1 MTDLVVVSIIS
12 VIGICVI
19 SIQLHSYIINENTDR
34 VKDLREKVKDS
45 NYLNEIIKLKKKR
58 KGSLIRK
65 IRKTSLLKKYAM
77 NLR

>member
-19 SIQLHSYIINENTDR
+19 AIQVHSYIINENTDR

-58 KGSLIRK
+58 KSSLIRK